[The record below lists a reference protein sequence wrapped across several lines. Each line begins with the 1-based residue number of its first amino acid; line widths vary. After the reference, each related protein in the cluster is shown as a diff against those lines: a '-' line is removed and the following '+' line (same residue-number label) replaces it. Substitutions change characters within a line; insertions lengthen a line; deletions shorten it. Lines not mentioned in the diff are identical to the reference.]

1 MKSRETEIARLNQ
14 WISERQEHLRKLQEK
29 KKKRFF
35 ALCSTSLTPVYAK
48 YNAKWPAWTEYT
60 AHMSAAQEVAQ
71 GEVANLQQR
80 VAFLERENSKLQS
93 FLAPIR
99 RLPTELLAE
108 IL

>member
-1 MKSRETEIARLNQ
+1 
-14 WISERQEHLRKLQEK
+14 
-29 KKKRFF
+29 
-35 ALCSTSLTPVYAK
+35 
-48 YNAKWPAWTEYT
+48 
-60 AHMSAAQEVAQ
+60 MSAAQEVAQ
-71 GEVANLQQR
+71 GEVTNLQQR